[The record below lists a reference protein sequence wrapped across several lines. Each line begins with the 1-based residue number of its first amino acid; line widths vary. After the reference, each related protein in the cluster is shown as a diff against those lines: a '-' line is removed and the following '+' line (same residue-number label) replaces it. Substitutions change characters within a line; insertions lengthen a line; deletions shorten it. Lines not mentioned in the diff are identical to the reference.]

1 MAVGQDRRSRQ
12 VKDGEVLAEVDEIL
26 AFAGL
31 QGGRT
36 MMERL
41 EDDKEGRRRMRVR
54 VIRGEGKVDYVY
66 DVLIERTGLMGIYPG
81 L

>member
-1 MAVGQDRRSRQ
+1 VGHDGRSRE
-12 VKDGEVLAEVDEIL
+12 VKDEEVLAEIDEIL
-26 AFAGL
+26 AFAGM

-36 MMERL
+36 LMERL

-54 VIRGEGKVDYVY
+54 VVRGEGKVDYVY
-66 DVLIERTGLMGIYPG
+66 DVLIEATGLMGIYPG